1 MVVQLANIILRQ
13 AEKQP
18 NGRQYL
24 DDLVSSKF
32 SNVNLQN
39 GQITSTTVNGK
50 SVTLQTPPGCSLP
63 QIMAAAEL
71 ALSALERGLQ
81 RVPRQTYAVLR

>member
-1 MVVQLANIILRQ
+1 MIVTLANVILRQ

-18 NGRQYL
+18 NSRQYL
-24 DDLVSSKF
+24 DDLVTAKF
-32 SNVNLQN
+32 TTINLQN
-39 GQITSTTVNGK
+39 GSISATTVNGK
-50 SVTLQTPPGCSLP
+50 SITLQAPPGCSLP

-81 RVPRQTYAVLR
+81 RVPRQTYAVTR